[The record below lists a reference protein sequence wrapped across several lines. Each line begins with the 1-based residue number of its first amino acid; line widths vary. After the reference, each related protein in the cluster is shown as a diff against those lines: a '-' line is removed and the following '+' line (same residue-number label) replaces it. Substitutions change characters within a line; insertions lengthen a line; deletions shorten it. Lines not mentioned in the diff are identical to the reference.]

1 MFYQAINVSSKQ
13 DGTMNSLI
21 GVSKT
26 NMHMQK
32 ILIIDDDPD
41 VITVLQLL
49 LKKKGYEV
57 ATATKEEE
65 AYKQLDAFVP
75 NLIVLDVLLSGVD
88 GREICKKIKHS
99 DKWKHIPVIMFSAHP
114 SAQKNMEDFG
124 ADDFLP
130 KPFQSEK
137 ILERIEAQLLKHR
150 QVPN

>member
-1 MFYQAINVSSKQ
+1 MFYQAINVFSKQ

-57 ATATKEEE
+57 ATATKEGE
-65 AYKQLDAFVP
+65 AYKQLDAFAP